1 MTGLR
6 GSAGTRRRL
15 FGYFRP
21 YRVKFGLGLLS
32 TFLASV
38 LDALTLVLLVPLLK
52 HLFGTAG
59 SFSTGSSRLERVVDA
74 VLAPLLAGTTAGG
87 AAARI
92 VGLLLMALLLKNA
105 MAYLSN
111 QLSIYL
117 QEGVARD
124 IRTRLFDHLLSL
136 DLDFFQRTR
145 GGQLIARMTGDVETA
160 KTAVNAA
167 LASFFQ
173 NTVVILT
180 TLAMLSSI
188 SWRLTLL
195 ILASAPILLVGIQQL
210 LRRLQ
215 RHARA
220 GAEEAGELAAT
231 VAERLGAIR
240 LVRAYQGESREARR
254 FAEQADRYRK
264 RIIRTQRFALL
275 TSPVSEVFGGVVVIL
290 VIWVGTSPLIAG
302 TQLTP
307 QALIVFLAAALKM
320 MSPLKSITQFPTMMA
335 LALAS
340 AERIFEVLDRP
351 SAEREQPGE
360 GTARFEREIRF
371 DRVSFRYG
379 SGDDVLRQVSFT
391 IRRGEV
397 VALVGPS
404 GAGKTTLADLLPR
417 FHDPTGGAI
426 LMDGVPGTAS
436 TRSSLRR
443 IMGVVSQDTV
453 VLNDTVRANIS
464 YGRPEASMEDIAQ
477 AARAANAEEFISALP
492 QGYDTLLGERGTRLS
507 GGQRQRIA
515 IARALLKDPPILILD
530 EATSALDT
538 ESERLVQE
546 AIDRLMQDR
555 TVLVI
560 AHRLATVRHADR
572 IVVLEAGRIVE
583 QGTHQELF
591 RAGRLYRRL
600 YDMQFRDEM
609 VEPREAGVES

>member
-1 MTGLR
+1 MTLPV
-6 GSAGTRRRL
+6 GSDVTRRRL

-21 YRVKFGLGLLS
+21 YRVRFVLGLLA

-52 HLFGTAG
+52 QLFGTAG
-59 SFSTGSSRLERVVDA
+59 SFAPGSSSLERWVDA
-74 VLAPLLAGTTAGG
+74 ALAPLLAGATRGG

-92 VGLLLMALLLKNA
+92 VILLLVALLLKNA
-105 MAYLSN
+105 MVYTSN
-111 QLSIYL
+111 QLSIYV

-124 IRTRLFDHLLSL
+124 IRTRLFGHLLTL

-180 TLAMLSSI
+180 TLAILASI

-195 ILASAPILLVGIQQL
+195 ILASAPVLLVGIQQL
-210 LRRLQ
+210 LRRIR

-220 GAEEAGELAAT
+220 GAEEAGELSAT

-240 LVRAYQGESREARR
+240 LVRAYEGESREARR

-264 RIIRTQRFALL
+264 RIMRTQRFALL
-275 TSPVSEVFGGVVVIL
+275 TSPVSEIFGGVVVIL
-290 VIWVGTSPLIAG
+290 VIWAGTSPTIAG
-302 TQLTP
+302 SQLTP
-307 QALIVFLAAALKM
+307 QALIVFLTAALKL

-340 AERIFEVLDRP
+340 AERIFDVLDRP
-351 SAEREQPGE
+351 STEREQPGE

-379 SGDDVLRQVSFT
+379 EGDEVLREVSFT
-391 IRRGEV
+391 IRRGKV

-426 LMDGVPGTAS
+426 LVDGVPSTSS
-436 TRSSLRR
+436 TRHSLRR

-453 VLNDTVRANIS
+453 VLNDTVRANIG
-464 YGRPEASMEDIAQ
+464 YGRPDASLTDIEQ
-477 AARAANAEEFISALP
+477 AARAANAAEFIAALP
-492 QGYDTLLGERGTRLS
+492 LGFDTLLGERGTRLS

-572 IVVLEAGRIVE
+572 IVVLDAGRIVE
-583 QGTHQELF
+583 QGTHDELF
-591 RAGRLYRRL
+591 QAGRLYRRL
-600 YDMQFRDEM
+600 YDLQFRDEK
-609 VEPREAGVES
+609 VATSEAGIES